1 MDHTT
6 NSTARDAEPVSDE
19 RLENLDALGS
29 RAADCGYTV
38 SRRLSD
44 LKQAAPRSFGD
55 RLTNTAARSR
65 GVPGVIVDV
74 TRGVS

>member
-19 RLENLDALGS
+19 RLENLDVLGS

-55 RLTNTAARSR
+55 RLVTHLSPSPSGLESG
-65 GVPGVIVDV
+65 GV
-74 TRGVS
+74 